1 MNPHLQFMFD
11 HIKYT
16 KVVCVPGI
24 IVEDGCRLGA
34 YAYIYNI
41 LNMHISYTVSY
52 KCIVYTEYSINIISM
67 KSIFM
72 LQISMG
78 EIPSNSIL
86 MHSYQVLDSQ
96 TV

>member
-41 LNMHISYTVSY
+41 LNIYAYLYHIQYHISVLCIQNTVY
-52 KCIVYTEYSINIISM
+52 
-67 KSIFM
+67 
-72 LQISMG
+72 
-78 EIPSNSIL
+78 
-86 MHSYQVLDSQ
+86 
-96 TV
+96 